1 MIIQRIPIVEI
12 IGFFVGYIIIH
23 FLIGL
28 IKKDMDLRISQ
39 GKNNSEF
46 LQNYKY
52 ITFLFKWFP
61 AIWVIIILLKFLL

>member
-12 IGFFVGYIIIH
+12 IGFFIGYIIIH